1 MSLST
6 TIRFHLLTIFL
17 LLGSALSAQ
26 RVFRDQDPVPPD
38 FGKAPGTLLLV
49 RTTDKGVDKALQEV
63 FGEYYKGPFTVIDAA
78 DLGKPE
84 YADLEKYRYAFNT
97 VIKFVP
103 ASGMGSTRMPATNNY
118 TYSVYDRSTQATN
131 ALTFDAAA
139 YKGLMKDY
147 AKKLE
152 EVRAAG
158 N

>member
-1 MSLST
+1 MNPATS
-6 TIRFHLLTIFL
+6 IRIHLLAVL
-17 LLGSALSAQ
+17 LLLSCGVSAQ
-26 RVFRDQDPVPPD
+26 RVFRDQDPVPAD

-49 RTTDKGVDKALQEV
+49 RTKDKGVDKALQEV
-63 FGEYYKGPFTVIDAA
+63 FAENYQGPFKLIDADDVA
-78 DLGKPE
+78 KPE
-84 YADLEKYRYAFNT
+84 YADLDKYRYVFNT

-118 TYSVYDRSTQATN
+118 TYNVYDRVTQATN

-158 N
+158 R